1 MVKDGRDRTCPAKDG
16 DAEGG
21 DTLQQTCKQGLT
33 RFDEVVQYLE
43 KNPPRIV
50 KPRQASIACLSCSGT
65 SRYAG
70 QGQGQGQGAVAEE
83 ESLLPT
89 R

>member
-1 MVKDGRDRTCPAKDG
+1 MSHEA
-16 DAEGG
+16 
-21 DTLQQTCKQGLT
+21 
-33 RFDEVVQYLE
+33 Y
-43 KNPPRIV
+43 PRIV
-50 KPRQASIACLSCSGT
+50 KPRQASIACLSCSDT